1 VLSIPFS
8 QIKTVRNL
16 SRDYSFAD
24 FEVRVAMEAEP
35 QQAIDL
41 VRAAAD
47 QIAGEPRFAYTLFGG
62 AEIFGLDRFEGGAMI
77 VKGRFKTRPQK
88 QADVLRAFNVVLKDA
103 FDKAHVPLA
112 APGTVLRTSAA
123 LEEWMARVAP
133 EKEASAS
140 SNEPPAAAPA

>member
-1 VLSIPFS
+1 
-8 QIKTVRNL
+8 IKTVRNL

-77 VKGRFKTRPQK
+77 VKGRFKTISPSTRSW
-88 QADVLRAFNVVLKDA
+88 LRVIS
-103 FDKAHVPLA
+103 
-112 APGTVLRTSAA
+112 G
-123 LEEWMARVAP
+123 
-133 EKEASAS
+133 
-140 SNEPPAAAPA
+140 